1 MFSINGIRPRL
12 CYDPITATL
21 MVASLAM
28 SGMAAAS
35 AYKNSK
41 NQAKAVA
48 EQGAMKAR
56 ERAKQTQ
63 MLASKQKT
71 SFLSSGISLTGEGT
85 AEAMVQDT
93 YDTGLADINQIKSNY
108 NQQSSN
114 IMSAARSKL
123 LSDVGKMGMS
133 VAMAGVG
140 GAFSSGGSFA
150 AGGEMASGATLGG
163 GTLGGSAGLGSG
175 NFVGGTG
182 FQTAGSLGFV

>member
-1 MFSINGIRPRL
+1 
-12 CYDPITATL
+12 
-21 MVASLAM
+21 
-28 SGMAAAS
+28 
-35 AYKNSK
+35 
-41 NQAKAVA
+41 
-48 EQGAMKAR
+48 
-56 ERAKQTQ
+56 
-63 MLASKQKT
+63 
-71 SFLSSGISLTGEGT
+71 
-85 AEAMVQDT
+85 MVQDT

-163 GTLGGSAGLGSG
+163 GTLGGSA
-175 NFVGGTG
+175 
-182 FQTAGSLGFV
+182 